1 MLAEQNPQVEKAVVR
16 LMELS
21 ADEKTRL
28 VYESRHKMEWDNWAR
43 ERAAMQE
50 GVQKGILETARK
62 MKMDNIPLDIIRKY
76 TDLPAATIRA
86 L

>member
-1 MLAEQNPQVEKAVVR
+1 MLAEQNPQVEKTVVR

-43 ERAAMQE
+43 ERAAVEKGRQE
-50 GVQKGILETARK
+50 
-62 MKMDNIPLDIIRKY
+62 IIERFRRGGMS
-76 TDLPAATIRA
+76 DEEINRFLH
-86 L
+86 

>member
-1 MLAEQNPQVEKAVVR
+1 NIKHVIEEFTMLAEQNPQVEKTVVR

-43 ERAAMQE
+43 ERAAVEKGRQE
-50 GVQKGILETARK
+50 
-62 MKMDNIPLDIIRKY
+62 IIERFRRGGMS
-76 TDLPAATIRA
+76 DEEINRFLH
-86 L
+86 